1 MDVNSSDME
10 KQNSSIVFT
19 CVDGGYCRMM
29 FNLLAHRRKLGRAK
43 SAKQMY
49 VFLLSGV
56 FAALGGCWGV
66 GCLLKGLSRKIQ

>member
-29 FNLLAHRRKLGRAK
+29 FNLLAHRCKVGRAK
-43 SAKQMY
+43 RPKQMY
-49 VFLLSGV
+49 VFLPGGV
-56 FAALGGCWGV
+56 LAALGGCWGV
-66 GCLLKGLSRKIQ
+66 GCFSKGRFKEN